1 MALTYEKIAT
11 TTLGSTA
18 TSIDFTSIGSGY
30 TDLRL
35 VLVATTTN
43 AGRAYRLRFNSDTS
57 SLYSRTNLNGRGTGV
72 SSTRDTGGTFI
83 TIGDDAWVGS
93 STTIPGLTTVDVFS
107 YAGSTFKTLLATDSN
122 DQNGSGTVQSI
133 VGLYRSTSAITSI
146 SLFLSGTSETFKVGT
161 TATIYGILKA

>member
-1 MALTYEKIAT
+1 MPDTSTEVVIASQ
-11 TTLGSTA
+11 TLGSTA

-35 VLVATTTN
+35 VLVATTTTS
-43 AGRAYRLRFNSDTS
+43 GRAYRIRFNSDTGTN
-57 SLYSRTNLNGRGTGV
+57 YSRTNINGNGTSA
-72 SSTRDTGGTFI
+72 SSTRDTSGTFI

-107 YAGSTFKTLLATDSN
+107 YAGSTFKTILATDSN
-122 DQNGSGTVQSI
+122 DQNGSGTVQRI

-146 SLFLSGTSETFKVGT
+146 SLFLSGTSETFAVGT
-161 TATIYGILKA
+161 VATLYGIL